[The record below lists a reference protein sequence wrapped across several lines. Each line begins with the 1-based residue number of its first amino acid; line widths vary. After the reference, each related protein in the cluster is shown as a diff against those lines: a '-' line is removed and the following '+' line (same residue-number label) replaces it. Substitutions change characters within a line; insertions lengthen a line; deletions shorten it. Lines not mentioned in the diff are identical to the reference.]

1 MPQKN
6 IYLTGDIHGNP
17 CERFSFSKHPTL
29 WELTKDDIVFI
40 LGDFGL
46 PWGIENPAREQSWK
60 QEELYYL
67 NWLSEKPWTTIALA
81 GNHDD
86 RCAISLMKE
95 VDLFGGKARQFS
107 TDGRTYNN
115 IFYVDNPTAMK
126 IDGIKYLLIPGA
138 RSHDIQDGIL
148 NPGDL
153 RIAEWRHSGKM
164 FRVRDYEW
172 WDDEPVDIAATT
184 ELLWTLGEDYVPD
197 YILTH
202 EAPFDYIAKWDAMV
216 QLSVQ
221 MEETN
226 DEEKYLSELAE
237 KYLNQGQTIWFH
249 GHHHLDRG
257 WTQDCR
263 CIYHSILEI
272 EGE

>member
-1 MPQKN
+1 MTKRKV
-6 IYLTGDIHGNP
+6 LLSGDLHGKP
-17 CERFSFSKHPTL
+17 IERFSFSKYPYL
-29 WELTKDDIVFI
+29 RELNKNDIVFI

-46 PWGIENPAREQSWK
+46 PWGVENPAREQCWK
-60 QEELYYL
+60 QEDLYYL

-86 RCAISLMKE
+86 RCAISAMPE
-95 VDLFGGKARQFS
+95 VELFGGIAKQML
-107 TDGRTYNN
+107 TDGRKYNN
-115 IFYVDNPTAMK
+115 IYYVENPTAMK
-126 IDGIKYLLIPGA
+126 IDGVKYLLIPGA
-138 RSHDIQDGIL
+138 RSHDISDGIL
-148 NPGDL
+148 DPGDP
-153 RIAEWRHSGKM
+153 RIARWRHSDKM
-164 FRVRDYEW
+164 FRIRDYEW

-184 ELLWTLGEDYVPD
+184 ELLWTLGEDYIPD

-202 EAPFDYIAKWDAMV
+202 EAPFNYIAKWDAMA

-221 MEETN
+221 MEGTN
-226 DEEKYLSELAE
+226 NEEKYLSELAE
-237 KYLNQGQTIWFH
+237 KYLNRDQTIWFH

-263 CIYHSILEI
+263 CLYYSILEI